1 MLVKSVNQLL
11 DDLAAF
17 EPVSLP
23 VISLYLNTQPNERG
37 RADFEAFVRK
47 EMKSVA
53 KTYPGGSPERASVE
67 RDIERIIHYV
77 SKELGPE
84 ANGADIQPG
93 FGGVDGL
100 LPGLARAAQFFSR
113 EPFRAGAFRQ
123 INGDHRLHDV

>member
-47 EMKSVA
+47 ELKSVA
-53 KTYPGGSPERASVE
+53 KTYPGGSPERASIE
-67 RDIERIIHYV
+67 RDTERIIRYV

-84 ANGADIQPG
+84 ANGAAI
-93 FGGVDGL
+93 F
-100 LPGLARAAQFFSR
+100 ACAAQADFF
-113 EPFRAGAFRQ
+113 EATQFAAA
-123 INGDHRLHDV
+123 ITEHRLYVYH